1 VNNLMV
7 LTAVALIFAL
17 SPAVVNAWDKNCND
31 AWKSGSSVDPNQQN
45 PKWLVENGDPCG
57 DTERN
62 KMNGLEE
69 GWATG
74 HTLWYEDG
82 GNYNWIMCD
91 FHTTLTTWET
101 AIARFKAK
109 VESGNA
115 VTLWAWS
122 SGSWHSNDDWVNAG
136 GDDPPVV
143 NDIDVSDY
151 INIEDTDPPTYRV
164 ILLMEAANGSPYNE
178 MWCDVCDMNVS
189 N

>member
-1 VNNLMV
+1 MKNLII
-7 LTAVALIFAL
+7 LTALMSILLAL
-17 SPAVVNAWDKNCND
+17 SPAVVKAWDKNCNR
-31 AWKSGSSVDPNQQN
+31 AWKSGSSEDPNQQN
-45 PKWLVENGDPCG
+45 PKWLVEHGDPCG
-57 DTERN
+57 DTERD
-62 KMNGLEE
+62 KMNDIEE

-91 FHTTLTTWET
+91 FYTTSTNWET
-101 AIARFKAK
+101 ALARFKAK

-122 SGSWHSNDDWVNAG
+122 SGSWHDVRTNDGGSNPAVEE
-136 GDDPPVV
+136 
-143 NDIDVSDY
+143 DIDVSDY
-151 INIEDTDPPTYRV
+151 INIEYTDPTTYRV
-164 ILLMEAANGSPYNE
+164 ILLMETANGSPYNE